1 MQGLIFD
8 CSVDLFMYSGVRG
21 GIYMKKILVTLI
33 AVLLVLTG
41 CSSKPPVDTESEKI
55 VIWAWDESFNI
66 AAALK
71 AKEYYT
77 GKAEV
82 EVVTMS
88 QDDIVQK
95 LNTSLSSNS
104 TEGLPNIVLIEDYKI
119 QGYLKSFPDAF
130 ADLNS
135 VVDDSKFADFKLAV
149 TKKDGINYGVPFDSG
164 VVGLF
169 YRTDLFAEAG
179 YTHEDL
185 TDITWEE
192 YIEMGKK
199 VYEATGI
206 KLATLDPS
214 DIGQVRMMLQT
225 AGSWYV
231 DGEEN
236 VTLEGNQAL
245 KDALKLYKDM
255 VDADVTKVVS
265 TWDEF
270 VGAFNSGEVAS
281 VPTGAWIASSV
292 RNGEDQAG
300 KWGVVPMPRM
310 GSNSKSVNR
319 SNIGGSSWYVLD
331 KVAGKDEA
339 IKFLGDTFATSEAL
353 MNDLAADIN
362 MVSTMK
368 SAVDQPNYQK
378 EDTFFNNQI
387 LMEELSEWTAEI
399 PGVNYGYN
407 TYLIEEILQGHL
419 LEYVNGKKDLD
430 TILKDAQLEASN
442 AIVK

>member
-1 MQGLIFD
+1 
-8 CSVDLFMYSGVRG
+8 
-21 GIYMKKILVTLI
+21 MKKILIVLVS
-33 AVLLVLTG
+33 VLLIMTG
-41 CSSKPPVDTESEKI
+41 CSSNTPSEGDTEKI

-66 AAALK
+66 AAANT
-71 AKEYYT
+71 AKEYYK
-77 GKAEV
+77 GDKEV

-95 LNTSLSSNS
+95 LNTALSSNS

-135 VVDDSKFADFKLAV
+135 IVDDKNFADFKLAV
-149 TKKDGINYGVPFDSG
+149 TKKDNVNYGVPFDSG

-169 YRTDLFAEAG
+169 YRTDIFGEAG

-192 YIEMGKK
+192 YIEIGKDVVEKTGVK
-199 VYEATGI
+199 VM
-206 KLATLDPS
+206 TLDPS
-214 DIGQVRMMLQT
+214 DIGQVRIMLQT

-236 VTLEGNQAL
+236 VTLENNQAL
-245 KDALKLYKDM
+245 KDALTIYKDM
-255 VDADVTKVVS
+255 VDADITKVVS
-265 TWDEF
+265 NWDEF
-270 VGAFNSGEVAS
+270 VSAFNNGEVSS
-281 VPTGAWIASSV
+281 VPTGAWIASSI
-292 RNGEDQAG
+292 RNGKDQAG
-300 KWGVVPMPRM
+300 KWGVVPVPKM
-310 GSNSKSVNR
+310 GSNKDSVNR

-331 KVAGKDEA
+331 KVEGKEEA
-339 IKFLGDTFATSEAL
+339 IKFLGDTFASSNEL
-353 MNDLAADIN
+353 MNDLAVEIN

-368 SAVDQPNYQK
+368 SAIEEPNYLK
-378 EDTFFNNQI
+378 EDKFFSDQI
-387 LMEELSEWTAEI
+387 LMKELSEWTSEI

-419 LEYVNGKKDLD
+419 MEFVNGNKDLD
-430 TILKDAQLEASN
+430 TILKDAQQEASN
-442 AIVK
+442 AIIK